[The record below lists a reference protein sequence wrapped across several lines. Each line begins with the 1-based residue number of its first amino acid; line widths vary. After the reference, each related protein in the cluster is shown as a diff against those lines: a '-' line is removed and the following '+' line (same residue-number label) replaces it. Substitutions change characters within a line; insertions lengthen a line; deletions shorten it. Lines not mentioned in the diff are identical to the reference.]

1 MEYRQRVT
9 RFDVA
14 ALQALHEELL
24 PVQYPQQ
31 WYHDLIGKETHF
43 SVMALVPRHKDAAS
57 PGSAGRLSP
66 IADPALDTAQRLV
79 GFATGRWSHDE
90 EEGSYLR
97 CNRRTI
103 KCAYIMTIGVKK
115 DMRHQG
121 IGSRLLQHLI
131 RQLLKFG
138 CQRID
143 LHCTTDNDHA
153 VGMYQVRA
161 DAGGGGRRRT
171 RRRKM
176 KKKKLGGVAR
186 EEGGGSACYGEEAV
200 G

>member
-66 IADPALDTAQRLV
+66 IADPALDTA
-79 GFATGRWSHDE
+79 
-90 EEGSYLR
+90 
-97 CNRRTI
+97 RT
-103 KCAYIMTIGVKK
+103 
-115 DMRHQG
+115 
-121 IGSRLLQHLI
+121 LLSDSDA
-131 RQLLKFG
+131 KADG
-138 CQRID
+138 
-143 LHCTTDNDHA
+143 HA
-153 VGMYQVRA
+153 SPVPNTSKR
-161 DAGGGGRRRT
+161 
-171 RRRKM
+171 
-176 KKKKLGGVAR
+176 
-186 EEGGGSACYGEEAV
+186 
-200 G
+200 